1 MSVRMAVNGAAGRM
15 GRNVIKVIAQD
26 PQARLV
32 AAMDAAGCP
41 ALGKDAALLA
51 GGAAKS
57 GGKGNIHLGRWF
69 EEEDA
74 KPKAKAVRKVP
85 SFGSK
90 PKGGKK

>member
-1 MSVRMAVNGAAGRM
+1 MCGSARTTQCTNGAVR
-15 GRNVIKVIAQD
+15 
-26 PQARLV
+26 V
-32 AAMDAAGCP
+32 AAARMQNRY
-41 ALGKDAALLA
+41 
-51 GGAAKS
+51 
-57 GGKGNIHLGRWF
+57 GNIHLGRWF